1 MTPASWLHGFYI
13 FTAIFGIGVTAV
25 DMLGLF
31 GDEGGD
37 SDGDTAADTEMPGV
51 AGEASPFLSILRYL
65 RTGVYFCLGF
75 GPLGIVAELLGTSM
89 LGSLAWAIPGGIVSA
104 ALARLF
110 FRFQQHDVDSSIR
123 EADLLLERARVIVP
137 LSHTHMGKVRIQMG
151 QVIVE
156 RYALAEET
164 WETFRTD
171 DLVEIVR
178 VTDDCVYVGRAEP
191 SALLDELS

>member
-1 MTPASWLHGFYI
+1 MNSASWLHGLYI
-13 FTAIFGIGVTAV
+13 FTAVFGIGVTAV

-31 GDEGGD
+31 GDEGGE
-37 SDGDTAADTEMPGV
+37 SNGGTATDTEIQGV
-51 AGEASPFLSILRYL
+51 GGEAGPFLSILRYL

-75 GPLGIVAELLGTSM
+75 GPLGIVAEFLGASR
-89 LGSLAWAIPGGIVSA
+89 LGSLAWAIAGGIVSA
-104 ALARLF
+104 ALARLV

-123 EADLLLERARVIVP
+123 EDELLLERARVIVP
-137 LSHTHMGKVRIQMG
+137 LSHTTMGKVRVQMG

-171 DLVEIVR
+171 DLVDIVR
-178 VTDDCVYVGRAEP
+178 VTDDCVYVSRAEP

>member
-1 MTPASWLHGFYI
+1 MNSASWLHGVYI
-13 FTAIFGIGVTAV
+13 FTAIFGVGVTAV
-25 DMLGLF
+25 DLLGLF
-31 GDEGGD
+31 GHDNGDSGGD
-37 SDGDTAADTEMPGV
+37 IATGTETHG
-51 AGEASPFLSILRYL
+51 AGGEAVHFLSVLRYL

-75 GPLGIVAELLGTSM
+75 GPLGLAAEVLVSSVLG
-89 LGSLAWAIPGGIVSA
+89 GLAWAIAGGITSA
-104 ALARLF
+104 VLAGLF

-123 EADLLLERARVIVP
+123 EAELLLERARVIVP
-137 LSHTHMGKVRIQMG
+137 LSHTHMGKVRAQMG

-178 VTDDCVYVGRAEP
+178 VTDDCVYVCRAEP

>member
-1 MTPASWLHGFYI
+1 MNPTSWLHGVYI
-13 FTAIFGIGVTAV
+13 FTAIVGIGVTAV

-31 GDEGGD
+31 GDAGGD
-37 SDGDTAADTEMPGV
+37 SDGDTATEMNGV
-51 AGEASPFLSILRYL
+51 AGEVSPLLSILRYL
-65 RTGVYFCLGF
+65 RIGVYFCVGF
-75 GPLGIVAELLGTSM
+75 GPLGIVAEFLGTSM
-89 LGSLAWAIPGGIVSA
+89 LGSLAWAIAGGVASA
-104 ALARLF
+104 ALARLV
-110 FRFQQHDVDSSIR
+110 FRLQHHDVDSSIR

-137 LSHTHMGKVRIQMG
+137 LSHSAMGKVRVQMG

-156 RYALAEET
+156 RYALAEEI

-178 VTDDCVYVGRAEP
+178 VTDDCVYVSRAEP